1 MATELTAAPDG
12 IHEERTTAAR
22 LVALLVAL
30 LACASV
36 VFLLPWG
43 ALLAVAAIVFLVRR
57 VRTTSDTFSRRL
69 LWGAIVLLVLAVAIP
84 VATTVADLR
93 VGT

>member
-1 MATELTAAPDG
+1 MAVAPDG

-30 LACASV
+30 LACSSV
-36 VFLLPWG
+36 VFLFPWG
-43 ALLAVAAIVFLVRR
+43 ALLAVAAIVFLVHRA
-57 VRTTSDTFSRRL
+57 RTAPDAFSRRL
-69 LWGAIVLLVLAVAIP
+69 LWGAVVLLVLVVAIP
-84 VATTVADLR
+84 VATTVADLT